1 MNSTRKLFSSPLSI
15 GLALAALCACVLLLA
30 SSPARAQAVTV
41 YAVFDVDA
49 EVSTCRTVLNGAAP
63 VDVVAVVDNVRG
75 VAAKNFRVCLVNV
88 SGVPDGANVVS
99 AAPYDATWGVTGAG
113 VQLPFNRP
121 PAGGSSGVGSGRL
134 SR

>member
-1 MNSTRKLFSSPLSI
+1 MNEGKFKAGAFLVFVLF
-15 GLALAALCACVLLLA
+15 AALMLFFNT
-30 SSPARAQAVTV
+30 PAKAQAVTV

-49 EVSTCRTVLNGAAP
+49 EVTTCRTVLNGAAP
-63 VDVVAVVDNVRG
+63 VDVTAVVDNVRG

-99 AAPYDATWGVTGAG
+99 AAPYDATWGVTGVG

-121 PAGGSSGVGSGRL
+121 PAGGSSGVGAGRL